1 MIRTIRGVRI
11 MFDRDVAKN
20 SWGSNQG
27 IQPGCKNKISTAA
40 SGGFHVSAHPRRSQS
55 TSGFKV
61 TKCDLIPAHGSTAAQ
76 NWFSRVL
83 NPQSYFLFETRS
95 LPRCRSLLPS
105 QLYLLC
111 RFSQSLHSY
120 FFLLPFLRVDS
131 HVKPSLNGII
141 LEELADFLRER
152 GAPSYR
158 AKQITDWIYKKR
170 VASFDAM
177 TDLPTQLRAGLAAEF
192 DTRNTEVV
200 RVLGS
205 KDTTQKFLFR
215 LRDRNPIESVLIPA
229 SPALYGQ
236 PSDRRTIC
244 VSSQVGCA
252 YGCKFCASGLE
263 GWTRNLDAGEI
274 VQQLIAVE
282 EKSGEKIDNVVFM
295 GMGEPLANLKNLLRA
310 IRIINASWGL
320 GIGARHITVSTSGLA
335 PQIRELANEPTQ
347 FRLALSLHGATDEV
361 RSRIMP
367 VNRKY
372 PLKVLLEA
380 CDYYAAKKGRMTFE
394 YILIAGVNDTDEQ
407 ARELAKIARR
417 LSAKVN
423 LIPYNTVEGLEWS
436 RPSRARQEKFRSIL
450 RKHGVVATLRREK
463 GHDIAAACGQ
473 LRLHT
478 QRAERAEK
486 VEG

>member
-1 MIRTIRGVRI
+1 MP
-11 MFDRDVAKN
+11 DRDV
-20 SWGSNQG
+20 
-27 IQPGCKNKISTAA
+27 
-40 SGGFHVSAHPRRSQS
+40 FYLAHPIRS
-55 TSGFKV
+55 
-61 TKCDLIPAHGSTAAQ
+61 
-76 NWFSRVL
+76 
-83 NPQSYFLFETRS
+83 
-95 LPRCRSLLPS
+95 
-105 QLYLLC
+105 
-111 RFSQSLHSY
+111 
-120 FFLLPFLRVDS
+120 FLLPFRVDS
-131 HVKPSLNGII
+131 RVKPSLTGII
-141 LEELADFLRER
+141 LDELVDFLRQP
-152 GAPSYR
+152 GAASYR

-177 TDLPTQLRAGLAAEF
+177 TDLPNELRAELAAEF
-192 DTRNTEVV
+192 DTPNTDVV
-200 RVLGS
+200 RVIGS

-215 LRDRNPIESVLIPA
+215 LRDQNLIESVLIQA

-263 GWTRNLDAGEI
+263 GWTRNLDAGEM
-274 VQQLIAVE
+274 VQQLIAIE

-310 IRIINASWGL
+310 ICIINAPWGL

-335 PQIRELANEPTQ
+335 PQIRELANESTQ

-372 PLKVLLEA
+372 PLKVLLAA
-380 CDYYAAKKGRMTFE
+380 CDYYVAKKRRMTFE

-417 LSAKVN
+417 LSAKIN
-423 LIPYNTVEGLEWS
+423 LIPYNTVESLEWS
-436 RPSRARQEKFRSIL
+436 RPSRNRQEKFLSIL
-450 RKHGVVATLRREK
+450 RAREVAATLRTEK
-463 GHDIAAACGQ
+463 GHDIDAACGQ
-473 LRLHT
+473 LRLQT
-478 QRAERAEK
+478 SRKQRPRGVTA
-486 VEG
+486 

>member
-1 MIRTIRGVRI
+1 V
-11 MFDRDVAKN
+11 K
-20 SWGSNQG
+20 
-27 IQPGCKNKISTAA
+27 
-40 SGGFHVSAHPRRSQS
+40 
-55 TSGFKV
+55 
-61 TKCDLIPAHGSTAAQ
+61 L
-76 NWFSRVL
+76 
-83 NPQSYFLFETRS
+83 S
-95 LPRCRSLLPS
+95 LT
-105 QLYLLC
+105 
-111 RFSQSLHSY
+111 
-120 FFLLPFLRVDS
+120 
-131 HVKPSLNGII
+131 GII
-141 LEELADFLRER
+141 LEELADSLEKR

-177 TDLPTQLRAGLAAEF
+177 TDLPNELRAELAAEF
-192 DTRNTEVV
+192 DTPNTEVV

-215 LRDRNPIESVLIPA
+215 LRDQNLIESVLIPA

-252 YGCKFCASGLE
+252 YGCKFCASGLD

-282 EKSGEKIDNVVFM
+282 QKTGEKIDNVVFM

-310 IRIINASWGL
+310 IRIINAPWGL

-335 PQIRELANEPTQ
+335 PQIRELAEESTQ

-361 RSRIMP
+361 RSQIMP

-372 PLKVLLEA
+372 PLKILLEA
-380 CDYYAAKKGRMTFE
+380 CDYYVAEKGRLTFE

-407 ARELAKIARR
+407 ARGLAKIARR
-417 LSAKVN
+417 LSAKIN

-436 RPSRARQEKFRSIL
+436 RPPRARQERFQSIL
-450 RKHGVVATLRREK
+450 RERGVIATLRREK

-473 LRLHT
+473 LRLQTKQTEELTTKEEPAGHANSSRSRIFKAT
-478 QRAERAEK
+478 R
-486 VEG
+486 